1 MEENLVGNLGM
12 GSPTPSSPYGFNTE
26 FDQVTGAPTIG
37 LGGEG
42 LAPRSEEEEQ
52 KKREAKKTEDDTLKT
67 LSSMFDNLPKPDY
80 DMERALR
87 AQKQGKTMYNPED
100 GHWASVDDVDD
111 KEINEYG
118 VPEDALYSI
127 KQDTHESLFES
138 IEAEAANGRKPIQF
152 ASSGKIFFIPKD
164 SPLPGGSKD
173 FELKQEDFR
182 ESVLPSAAGVSK
194 KPKNI
199 AGSIENWDSTF
210 ENVPYN
216 VDVKQASTE
225 EQYQNLDKPFSED
238 RKVTAGNKQY
248 VIKAGETKQDL
259 VNRLTKE
266 QMLPAS
272 EEGKKNL
279 LKKIEP
285 LDPFRKEPIPKADFL
300 KGDPKLKERDNLIG
314 DLNSG
319 KISLAEITPEQMK
332 TLAGPG
338 LMVEQD
344 WTNRYNKIKQEV
356 QESIQEGNFKESG
369 RFLVDEIN
377 KLSPTPE
384 FAKTMILNAGMT
396 AFRAEREA
404 SKDPENFTKTFG
416 LSLLINGA
424 PLVVG
429 SVASAIVGGGLTATG
444 VGALGAVPAGI
455 GTFVGAS
462 KITSDLIN
470 KVLSYIPSNVTGM
483 SGEQIAEM
491 ANKNPEAWNL
501 GSNLSVG
508 VAFRPSLDLAR
519 VATGAASVSALTA
532 FNEGIEIATSKDKKI
547 SDFDVQKI
555 LTSAAFGLVFNKA
568 NFGSRYQEANSIKT
582 QTRVKDLINGLDDLQ
597 KAPVQFDAAGN
608 PIPKGPQAV
617 EIMNRIRESD
627 PFFQARSAA
636 VQDVNLRLLPL
647 ADEINRFARKNNLN
661 PSQIQA
667 LVRAGKLNTETG
679 LTPEIIKTLN
689 QFKKLSRQLD
699 RIDPARIARRIT
711 PEQLAA
717 GGPPGP
723 GPSGYGR
730 QHEEYWRERS
740 RRAAQTQDTLSDGVP
755 SVPKET
761 QAANL
766 QNIERASA
774 VVDAVSEAIPP
785 SQTYSV
791 ALTTFKDGQPF
802 DPNSLNEAISEL
814 EASLP
819 KGAKII
825 SAQPSVGIYETS
837 EEPTID
843 FSFTVPSGTDVSA
856 FNNKVV
862 DIASKFKQTDA
873 GLIQIDDVLY
883 DNPSPGM
890 RPAIHGSFAEPLSE
904 NSPEIRNIT
913 GELAALGIKG
923 LTFNKNQNGM
933 VTGFSS
939 VSSPELVARY
949 DDSFELSGRNVS
961 NYHSV
966 WDTASGIAQLE
977 LTSKFP
983 GLIIEKGF
991 AKASFLGE
999 EDYMSPDNKAKLPK
1013 DLLSFDSIGTR
1024 AKHLEIQRMA
1034 KKNHQ
1039 QKMME
1044 EAAPTRAMESKP
1056 LSTEEDPYAN
1066 FEKLS
1071 NLVENNYDPSPE
1083 DVLELAKMYDKG
1095 IGTHRDI
1102 DKARELFVMADA
1114 IDPKVGGKALADFT
1128 TKYNQYIKNKVAEN
1142 DGMPSSQRQMES
1154 KPLSSVPFNFNQ
1166 LTMSKDD
1173 IQRIDS
1179 ERDQLMQGVI
1189 SPAQYQKTLL
1199 DVATKNSININQALA
1214 QVDAQLTLSGYTN
1227 IYKGIN
1233 AKTNIQKRT
1242 DVLSGMKRAV
1252 EMGALSP
1259 NGYAMFEFMV
1269 NNLMDP
1275 TILEGLSVS
1284 IAPEGTRYKGATGA
1298 FQPDN
1303 NKIVLYFD
1311 QLSKTASDM
1320 NKSSER
1326 TFVGIHEVSHY
1337 LSQFLPPELKMEINQ
1352 LYVKTLKTRLDK
1364 LISLLDK
1371 PNISDKDYADL
1382 DLYREYLTSSLST
1395 HLSSGQAAE
1404 NSHARAMGLFNQ
1416 MRDKTARDT
1425 LYQFLSPDEFAAEN
1439 MASLAAQKFTEY
1451 EQTRKAM
1458 GRNSPVTLVA
1468 KRKLVRISKSAH
1480 NMATALSKFFVP
1492 SKRYAGKTLTKSEA
1506 ELKKNTFEKIFQVLK
1521 NKEKLDIR
1529 NEESP
1534 VNTNMI
1540 TDFFVAVKEELRP
1553 LTPRLFDVAEAYA
1566 PLSEKALGGRVMES
1580 KSEIRG
1586 EGDFVP
1592 FSTEAY
1598 DTLVN
1603 DIAKP
1608 ESDIYKAALQQ
1619 VSKKKLYKVGS
1630 PSEVATSLLADVFFP
1645 DSIVSL
1651 EENWKSG
1658 NGLTTPKGIV
1668 FKDPIDYIKHQ
1679 LDSAANNMAKAN
1691 GMEVS
1696 SEDMSVPGQDTGTA
1710 VLERLNLEAEGAV
1723 IPQEVEMHST
1733 ENEAKTELAQQS
1745 FKKISETTIN
1755 FLNRQSELGAFFSG
1769 EGYRNKPLA
1778 ERQMLSQ
1785 IASNF
1790 YMLNNFNRMLAHYG
1804 ILDPQTLKLRALD
1817 NAKTAVDN
1825 FVIEYGNSEKFGT
1838 AESIRSHP
1846 AIQTWTGS
1854 VDGALRLSKNTVA
1867 RIVAPALQKH
1877 LVGMELLPEKYMPTE
1892 GQAIA
1897 SKKYG
1902 QEKPQKTQMGATRFQ
1917 KDFAKSPEIVALRSG
1932 FIDSYRK
1939 LFEQYG
1945 LKFDEK
1951 QSSTHYGL
1959 YDKQINPLD
1968 TQRPVVRKLL
1978 DEQKKINKSKIQD
1991 AQKAYVAE
1999 KQKNVPATRTFASK
2013 PVFEPEEAPSLG
2025 MSADDYRLM
2034 TRGET
2039 STESYTPARGVLDSI
2054 NKPGGLFYW
2063 GTHAASL
2070 AWAINA
2076 GMRMN
2081 ALGNPDAIANAIAI
2095 WLPATYALHGIKN
2108 MGFRAS
2114 AILKRG
2120 QSVRVFEVPKTTY
2133 SQVMQAALSR
2143 FIQKKNEKNLLAATG
2158 DALLKMVDS
2167 KYGLIPFVDRVNLV
2181 AISRRSA
2188 SAIHQVKQAA
2198 KRLENHAKKIQNIKL
2213 RNLFED
2219 DMANFLNPSKTLNDQ
2234 LNNLGSLKSE
2244 LDKQIKIQEEL
2255 ATQGLT
2261 FRDERYDAYLNAQK
2275 AFNNALNDFQNTKKN
2290 IRAQSTERL
2299 ERQLSKPLM
2308 KDIMNIRAS
2317 AAEIQNLWLSSGALA
2332 PDVAARIQFTLDD
2345 HIRKVYL
2352 AFYDREA
2359 WLNNPNF
2366 GKNRAALI
2374 NMIADVNYRK
2384 EGGGLS
2390 AEGSKSDFIKEATD
2404 YVDGIINDRQ
2414 WFVANAAG
2422 EISEALLSGGVKGLN
2437 KKNFAQRVKLNKATQ
2452 DFLGLIENPLV
2463 GVVDGQSLDRQALV
2477 ILQTSQALE
2486 SFALKANLAV
2496 PKDSIGKGAP
2506 PSGFI
2511 EIPLVNPERNPFIA
2525 RNYWHPSMVPVIQEM
2540 LMPPSESLGGQAF
2553 DVIRKLV
2560 GMRKASMTLSNVALW
2575 ATQIPSN
2582 LMLQTIHG
2590 DLVNTKLI
2598 NNLSTLVHGGYVKAS
2613 DLFNVLPLKNIM
2625 ASGVVP
2631 GEDFDLFMK
2640 LASRYGHLSA
2650 GSVAFDIREIFTDS
2664 DSPHTLDWW
2673 MTKLGDVFSIADTS
2687 MRFSAFAA
2695 RYMQVRTEAI
2705 KRAES
2710 GGPISSMEDIAWEAT
2725 TEVYRDYPD
2734 MGMLPESLKTA
2745 SQVGFVP
2752 AFFSFNYNIIRGLTN
2767 AMVENTKTAVGSDT
2781 IKRPRALLKL
2791 SNMLAVLTI
2800 LGAGSLEY
2808 LFSKD
2813 EKSLDSDQKESAITL
2828 DPSNASI
2835 VDGVDFEWVDKE
2847 AGIIRYRDIKQ
2858 VQPTASVFNVLAY
2871 VNRYANATTEADK
2884 NASLKGIAQH
2894 MRDYVSLS
2902 PDDAM
2907 SLVTMVELLA
2917 PGKTIKNGELID
2929 ISANTLG
2936 LKGIEKVMAVL
2947 GRQVTPV
2954 DVSQFLK
2961 LQKANQGVINPSTGV
2976 PYTKEEVLS
2985 RYTTVPE
2992 KTLSID
2998 ATIRRI
3004 SGNTHYNILEKNQLS
3019 SKEFKN
3025 TPITQNTILEIRKA
3039 SDSFKPDGLEL
3050 RRIMD
3055 KSETLGRRRMAIVT
3069 AMRSSGL
3076 PDSVI
3081 ASVISSDYKNIN
3093 PAAKIIHETIN
3104 NNFDAIYK
3112 NRIVSGQSQKQINTR
3127 SENGSQV
3134 SLSTNEY
3141 QQLIDAFNKNW
3152 RGFLVYDVFDKSINS
3167 QKFDM
3172 FTESVQADGVN
3183 LSQIDRKIIDEY
3195 SSKNQAAVSVLSYTK
3210 KSFLDALE
3218 NLLTNADRFNSY
3230 GDYLKTY
3237 PKQKDLFDKFTMAY
3251 AERINKKEPEPS
3263 KVQVI
3268 FK

>member
-42 LAPRSEEEEQ
+42 LAPRSEEEER
-52 KKREAKKTEDDTLKT
+52 KKREAKKAEDDTLKT

-100 GHWASVDDVDD
+100 GHWASVDEVDD

-118 VPEDALYSI
+118 VPEDSFYSI
-127 KQDTHESLFES
+127 KQDTHESLFKS
-138 IEAEAANGRKPIQF
+138 IEAEAAKGRKPIQF
-152 ASSGKIFFIPKD
+152 ASDGKIFFIPKD

-216 VDVKQASTE
+216 VDVKQASAE

-259 VNRLTKE
+259 IDRL
-266 QMLPAS
+266 QVSGS
-272 EEGKKNL
+272 EEARRNRSNLEQQSIEASKPFGK
-279 LKKIEP
+279 
-285 LDPFRKEPIPKADFL
+285 PILPSTDFL
-300 KGDPKLKERDNLIG
+300 KESVSPEGRQRRQLNI

-319 KISLAEITPEQMK
+319 LKSYADITPEEESLLVGK
-332 TLAGPG
+332 GPTIDKAQ
-338 LMVEQD
+338 LQQRIKNSINEREV
-344 WTNRYNKIKQEV
+344 NKSTMDLINYLNPFPVPVVNKAIFDSGMALFKSQQE
-356 QESIQEGNFKESG
+356 
-369 RFLVDEIN
+369 
-377 KLSPTPE
+377 LSALPE
-384 FAKTMILNAGMT
+384 DYAKTFL
-396 AFRAEREA
+396 A
-404 SKDPENFTKTFG
+404 SMAVHG
-416 LSLLINGA
+416 I

-429 SVASAIVGGGLTATG
+429 DVAGGFVGGAAVATG
-444 VGALGAVPAGI
+444 AGTVAAPALGI
-455 GTFVGAS
+455 GTFIAAS
-462 KITSDLIN
+462 KITSDGIN
-470 KVLSYIPSNVTGM
+470 KILSKIPSNKFGI
-483 SGEQIAEM
+483 SGEQLAEM
-491 ANKNPEAWNL
+491 AKKNPEAWNM
-501 GSNLSVG
+501 GGNLSMLA
-508 VAFRPSLDLAR
+508 AFRPSLNLENVISGSLGMGGFNALNQALDI
-519 VATGAASVSALTA
+519 AADP
-532 FNEGIEIATSKDKKI
+532 DKKVK
-547 SDFDVQKI
+547 DFDVQSMI
-555 LTSAAFGLVFNKA
+555 NSALTGAFVNKS

-582 QTRVKDLINGLDDLQ
+582 QTRVKDLINKLDDLQ
-597 KAPVQFDAAGN
+597 KAPVQTDAAGN

-617 EIMNRIRESD
+617 EIMNQIKESD

-679 LTPEIIKTLN
+679 LTPEVIKTLN
-689 QFKKLSRQLD
+689 QFKNLSRQLD

-755 SVPKET
+755 SAPKET

-774 VVDAVSEAIPP
+774 IVDAVSEAIPP

-883 DNPSPGM
+883 DKPSPGM

-1044 EAAPTRAMESKP
+1044 EAAPTRAMESKR

-1102 DKARELFVMADA
+1102 DKARELFVMADD

-1128 TKYNQYIKNKVAEN
+1128 TRYNQYIKKKVAEN
-1142 DGMPSSQRQMES
+1142 DGMPSSERQMES

-1364 LISLLDK
+1364 LISLMDK

-1425 LYQFLSPDEFAAEN
+1425 LYQFLSPDEFVAEN

-1492 SKRYAGKTLTKSEA
+1492 SKRYAGKTFTKSEA

-1592 FSTEAY
+1592 FSSEAY

-1603 DIAKP
+1603 DITKP

-1658 NGLTTPKGIV
+1658 NGLTTPRGIV
-1668 FKDPIDYIKHQ
+1668 FKDPVDYIKHQ

-1696 SEDMSVPGQDTGTA
+1696 SDDMSVPGQDTGTA

-1723 IPQEVEMHST
+1723 IPQEVEMHSA

-1745 FKKISETTIN
+1745 LKKISETTIN

-1769 EGYRNKPLA
+1769 KEYTNKPLA

-1804 ILDPQTLKLRALD
+1804 VLDPQTSKLRALD

-1846 AIQTWTGS
+1846 VIRTWTGS
-1854 VDGALRLSKNTVA
+1854 SDGAWGLSKNTIA
-1867 RIVAPALQKH
+1867 RVVAPALQKH
-1877 LVGMELLPEKYMPTE
+1877 LVGMELLPKAYMPTE

-1897 SKKYG
+1897 RRKYG
-1902 QEKPQKTQMGATRFQ
+1902 QEKPQKTLIGDTR
-1917 KDFAKSPEIVALRSG
+1917 KKEDFAKSPEIVALRRG
-1932 FIDSYRK
+1932 FIDGYRK

-1951 QSSTHYGL
+1951 QSSTYYGL
-1959 YDKQINPLD
+1959 YDKQINPLG
-1968 TQRPVVRKLL
+1968 TQRSVVRKLL

-2013 PVFEPEEAPSLG
+2013 PVFEPEEAPSLD

-2039 STESYTPARGVLDSI
+2039 STESYTPARGVLESI

-2070 AWAINA
+2070 AWTLNA
-2076 GMRMN
+2076 GLRMYQM
-2081 ALGNPDAIANAIAI
+2081 GNPDAVTNAIGI
-2095 WLPATYALHGIKN
+2095 WLAGTYGLHGIKN
-2108 MGFRAS
+2108 AAIKIYKIKKSKRTISIPENVLLPFRKKPEA
-2114 AILKRG
+2114 AIN
-2120 QSVRVFEVPKTTY
+2120 
-2133 SQVMQAALSR
+2133 R
-2143 FIQKKNEKNLLAATG
+2143 FIQALKDKGTANAVF
-2158 DALLKMVDS
+2158 DAIIKSIDS
-2167 KYGLIPFVDRVNLV
+2167 KYNLV
-2181 AISRRSA
+2181 PFDNRFKLVALQKAGAAATHRLKASA
-2188 SAIHQVKQAA
+2188 S
-2198 KRLENHAKKIQNIKL
+2198 RLNKFNNNIKDPVVK
-2213 RNLFED
+2213 NQAES
-2219 DMANFLNPSKTLNDQ
+2219 DMRDFLNPSNKLEPEIKD
-2234 LNNLGSLKSE
+2234 LMDKKKE
-2244 LDKQIKIQEEL
+2244 FDKQAEVQFEL
-2255 ATQGLT
+2255 SKKGINVK
-2261 FRDERYDAYLNAQK
+2261 DERYDAFVRAQK
-2275 AFNNALNDFQNTKKN
+2275 AYENSLNNFQNRKKQ
-2290 IRAQSTERL
+2290 IRQAATTRL
-2299 ERQLSKPLM
+2299 EKLLDKPLM
-2308 KDIMNIRAS
+2308 KDLTDIRSS
-2317 AAEIQNLWLSSGALA
+2317 AVEIQNLWLSSGAIDTNTA
-2332 PDVAARIQFTLDD
+2332 QRIEFTLDD

-2352 AFYDREA
+2352 AYQDRDA
-2359 WLNNPNF
+2359 WLAQPDF
-2366 GKNRAALI
+2366 EQKKLALI
-2374 NMIADVNYRK
+2374 NEIANANYSK
-2384 EGGGLS
+2384 SGSGIS
-2390 AEGSKSDFIKEATD
+2390 APGSKADYIKAATD
-2404 YVDGIINDRQ
+2404 YVDKIVSDVK
-2414 WFVANAAG
+2414 WFVVNQDRTITDSFLDGA
-2422 EISEALLSGGVKGLN
+2422 VKGLN
-2437 KKNFAQRVKLNKATQ
+2437 KKNLQQRMKLNRATEE
-2452 DFLGLIENPLV
+2452 FLGLIKNPLV
-2463 GVVDGQSLDRQALV
+2463 GVVDGQTIDRTALV
-2477 ILQTSQALE
+2477 NLQLSKSLAD
-2486 SFALKANLAV
+2486 FAIKAGLAK
-2496 PKDSIGKGAP
+2496 PKNVNIEDEPAP
-2506 PSGFI
+2506 DGFMKFDI
-2511 EIPLVNPERNPFIA
+2511 ANPEKNPFIA
-2525 RNYWHPSMVPVIQEM
+2525 NNFWHFSMVPVAQD
-2540 LMPPSESLGGQAF
+2540 LVMPGFQNPAGVLGDWFKKIIGL
-2553 DVIRKLV
+2553 K
-2560 GMRKASMTLSNVALW
+2560 KASLTVFNTSLWLSQL
-2575 ATQIPSN
+2575 PSN
-2582 LMLQTIHG
+2582 MVLLTMHG
-2590 DLVNTKLI
+2590 DFLNTRFISNISSLI
-2598 NNLSTLVHGGYVKAS
+2598 HGGYVKAS
-2613 DLFNVLPLKNIM
+2613 DLFDFQPLRKMVSEN
-2625 ASGVVP
+2625 VVP
-2631 GEDFDLFMK
+2631 GEDFERFMK
-2640 LASRYGHLSA
+2640 LAYDYGHLST
-2650 GSVAFDIREIFTDS
+2650 GTTAFDIREIFKDS
-2664 DSPHTLDWW
+2664 DTPHNLDYW
-2673 MTKLGDVFSIADTS
+2673 MNKAGDAFSIADTA
-2687 MRFSAFAA
+2687 MRFQAVTS
-2695 RYMQVRTEAI
+2695 RYQQVRDEAI
-2705 KRAES
+2705 ERAKS
-2710 GGPISSMEDIAWEAT
+2710 GGKMLTMEEIFEQASR
-2725 TEVYRDYPD
+2725 EVYLYYPE
-2734 MGMLPESLKTA
+2734 MSMLPESIKALA
-2745 SQVGFVP
+2745 RLGILQPFV
-2752 AFFSFNYNIIRGLTN
+2752 SFPVNIIRGITN
-2767 AMVENTKTAVGSDT
+2767 GLVENTKIAVGDDPIT
-2781 IKRPRALLKL
+2781 RPRATWKLTQLLTY
-2791 SNMLAVLTI
+2791 LAV
-2800 LGAGSLEY
+2800 AGSAAINFMFDEEP
-2808 LFSKD
+2808 
-2813 EKSLDSDQKESAITL
+2813 EKSLDDNSIEAARML
-2828 DPSNASI
+2828 DPENPTVAS
-2835 VDGVDFEWVDKE
+2835 GVDWKYRDRE
-2847 AGIIRYRDIKQ
+2847 AGIIEYRDSKQ
-2858 VQPTASVFNVLAY
+2858 LVPNASVTNIVSYMNRY
-2871 VNRYANATTEADK
+2871 VNAKTEEEKTAALKAVATQFNDFATLDP
-2884 NASLKGIAQH
+2884 ASGMVVLG
-2894 MRDYVSLS
+2894 
-2902 PDDAM
+2902 
-2907 SLVTMVELLA
+2907 LVETLV
-2917 PGKTIKNGELID
+2917 PGKTIKNGELVDKNLSLSGLNELERYMASVGSFFRPADMSTLVKLLKADDGSINPTTGKPWEVKD
-2929 ISANTLG
+2929 ILSKYTTMPIRTISVNNT
-2936 LKGIEKVMAVL
+2936 V
-2947 GRQVTPV
+2947 RQVTGRTNAKITELREEY
-2954 DVSQFLK
+2954 LK
-2961 LQKANQGVINPSTGV
+2961 E
-2976 PYTKEEVLS
+2976 YD
-2985 RYTTVPE
+2985 
-2992 KTLSID
+2992 KTP
-2998 ATIRRI
+2998 I
-3004 SGNTHYNILEKNQLS
+3004 SGMAIDGMIKKQEDFVKFGKMLRSTMDNA
-3019 SKEFKN
+3019 
-3025 TPITQNTILEIRKA
+3025 EI
-3039 SDSFKPDGLEL
+3039 
-3050 RRIMD
+3050 
-3055 KSETLGRRRMAIVT
+3055 LGRS
-3069 AMRSSGL
+3069 RSSVVQSMLSAGIEEG
-3076 PDSVI
+3076 DI
-3081 ASVISSDYKNIN
+3081 ASVISRDYGNIMSIPKFTERIVN
-3093 PAAKIIHETIN
+3093 DKFSE
-3104 NNFDAIYK
+3104 IYK
-3112 NRIVSGQSQKQINTR
+3112 NVIRAGDREELYSLLSKDFR
-3127 SENGSQV
+3127 S
-3134 SLSTNEY
+3134 T
-3141 QQLIDAFNKNW
+3141 W
-3152 RGFLVYDVFDKSINS
+3152 RGYFITSLVDGKSNTE
-3167 QKFDM
+3167 KFNVVS
-3172 FTESVQADGVN
+3172 ESNYVAKNVN
-3183 LSQIDRKIIDEY
+3183 MSELNRKIIQNYTSNATIDM
-3195 SSKNQAAVSVLSYTK
+3195 SSNVK
-3210 KSFLDALE
+3210 KDILNYYQNVFRYLDQFKSWEDFASKHPE
-3218 NLLTNADRFNSY
+3218 NTSLFGNFIE
-3230 GDYLKTY
+3230 DYAKFEQQQQ
-3237 PKQKDLFDKFTMAY
+3237 QK
-3251 AERINKKEPEPS
+3251 PS
-3263 KVQVI
+3263 KIQEI
-3268 FK
+3268 SQ